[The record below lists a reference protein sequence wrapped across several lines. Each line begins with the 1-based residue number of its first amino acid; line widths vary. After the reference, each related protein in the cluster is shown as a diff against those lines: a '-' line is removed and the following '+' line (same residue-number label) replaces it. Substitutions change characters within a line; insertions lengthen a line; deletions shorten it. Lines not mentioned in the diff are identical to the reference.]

1 MKVPGLIEASGG
13 VKKVIHSCI
22 IYPMIIALRFAPT
35 QIAAAMVLLASQNV
49 DSLDVSMHISA

>member
-1 MKVPGLIEASGG
+1 MHHLSDDYCVKV
-13 VKKVIHSCI
+13 C
-22 IYPMIIALRFAPT
+22 PT